1 MNKFP
6 KLIDNI
12 EINMVEDGYIIY
24 QSEKERV
31 HYLNNSAVLL
41 LECCTG
47 KNSVEKIESIVQ
59 EAFDL
64 PKIPK
69 KEINECLNTLSK
81 EGLIKQFAKNHFSCS
96 FAILLYRQNMGQ
108 LSAMAVL
115 KKYVYEVCKDN
126 SHYQL
131 IGNGKRFLM
140 VGDLGFGKTT
150 LMTRLLFEGL
160 HVDGDELVL
169 IRDGKTVR
177 FPWCFQ
183 I

>member
-31 HYLNNSAVLL
+31 HYLNNSAVLI

-47 KNSVEKIESIVQ
+47 KNSVEKIGSIVQ

-69 KEINECLNTLSK
+69 KEIKDCLDTLSK
-81 EGLIKQFAKNHFSCS
+81 EGLIK
-96 FAILLYRQNMGQ
+96 
-108 LSAMAVL
+108 
-115 KKYVYEVCKDN
+115 
-126 SHYQL
+126 
-131 IGNGKRFLM
+131 
-140 VGDLGFGKTT
+140 
-150 LMTRLLFEGL
+150 
-160 HVDGDELVL
+160 
-169 IRDGKTVR
+169 
-177 FPWCFQ
+177 
-183 I
+183 

>member
-81 EGLIKQFAKNHFSCS
+81 EGLIK
-96 FAILLYRQNMGQ
+96 
-108 LSAMAVL
+108 
-115 KKYVYEVCKDN
+115 
-126 SHYQL
+126 
-131 IGNGKRFLM
+131 
-140 VGDLGFGKTT
+140 
-150 LMTRLLFEGL
+150 
-160 HVDGDELVL
+160 
-169 IRDGKTVR
+169 
-177 FPWCFQ
+177 
-183 I
+183 